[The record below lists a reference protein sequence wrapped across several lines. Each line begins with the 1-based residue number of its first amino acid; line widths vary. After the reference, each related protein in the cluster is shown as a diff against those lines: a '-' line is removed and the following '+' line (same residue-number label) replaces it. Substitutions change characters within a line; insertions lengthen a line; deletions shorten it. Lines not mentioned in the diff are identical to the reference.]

1 MSFTLC
7 YTYKDKRVL
16 TKVRVDHLT
25 PYAAVCFAL
34 LQSGATNDSS
44 RGGWPDSYEGILEV
58 AKHYGLT
65 NFSFHHSLKS

>member
-7 YTYKDKRVL
+7 YTYKDKRVVA
-16 TKVRVDHLT
+16 KVSVDHLT

-44 RGGWPDSYEGILEV
+44 GGSWPETYEGILEI
-58 AKHYGLT
+58 ATQYGLT
-65 NFSFHHSLKS
+65 DLSFHRSLKS

>member
-7 YTYKDKRVL
+7 YTYKDKRVV
-16 TKVRVDHLT
+16 TKIQVDHLT

-44 RGGWPDSYEGILEV
+44 GGGWPKSYEGILEI
-58 AKHYGLT
+58 ATQYGLT
-65 NFSFHHSLKS
+65 NLTFHRTLSS